1 LNVYSNATPKE
12 NEQSWCPRSYWIGL
26 IELSQ
31 WYVISSF
38 VVIFWPH
45 VFYHNNISCDNYY
58 HNLQI
63 VLPTYL
69 TLITYVSYLR
79 HTYPMYT
86 HTLTIYPLTYHTYLD
101 PNNLHTLLIYLTIYT
116 FTYPNNLSTYNLLT
130 LPTYDI
136 PPYLTYLPCFNQSH
150 IEENQWKSCTSFT
163 NKRFCNLITKHWDA
177 SMKPRVQTRPN
188 HVYEFHI
195 WWSM

>member
-1 LNVYSNATPKE
+1 MNVYSNGTPKE
-12 NEQSWCPRSYWIGL
+12 NEQPWCPRSNQIGL

-38 VVIFWPH
+38 VVIIWPH
-45 VFYHNNISCDNYY
+45 VFYHKNITCDNYY

-69 TLITYVSYLR
+69 TLNTYLPYLR
-79 HTYPMYT
+79 HTYPMHT

-116 FTYPNNLSTYNLLT
+116 FTYLNNLSTYNLFT

-150 IEENQWKSCTSFT
+150 I
-163 NKRFCNLITKHWDA
+163 
-177 SMKPRVQTRPN
+177 
-188 HVYEFHI
+188 
-195 WWSM
+195 